1 MTSQQLIIQ
10 SRSSKKGLTV
20 PKVLKV
26 VGIVALGFVVF
37 ATKHAWENS
46 KLNSHAPHSE
56 SFKAEARRSLD
67 EIGEKIQFDSTN
79 QKQEATPSRDIQ
91 QKLNRGLN
99 EYIITAE
106 PQSIVYKQNPQTRYE
121 FQSKMK
127 KQNVTRWQYPDY
139 VHVPLSDLGV
149 VFLNGQRFFR
159 QGSRTPPEF
168 RNNGTTGADTRAN
181 GDRKCGLGY
190 HKQPKQESSLI
201 SQRAL
206 PSQQDKQPAQQ
217 VGCCNGIP
225 YNTNRRCCCRRASFD
240 KDSKFC
246 CAVNGCQDF
255 RIMRRDDLTAREQC
269 TALNG
274 IVVEEYGYHGN
285 TASPGPSFEN
295 SRPSA

>member
-1 MTSQQLIIQ
+1 MAQNQLVMT
-10 SRSSKKGLTV
+10 SRSSKKGLSA

-37 ATKHAWENS
+37 ATKHMFQNS
-46 KLNSHAPHSE
+46 KI
-56 SFKAEARRSLD
+56 KAEARRSTPTQ
-67 EIGEKIQFDSTN
+67 IQFDSGK
-79 QKQEATPSRDIQ
+79 QKEHVQVPSADLQ
-91 QKLNRGLN
+91 QKLKVPKSSGSTSLN

-168 RNNGTTGADTRAN
+168 RSNGTAGIADTRAN
-181 GDRKCGLGY
+181 GDRKCGLGFK
-190 HKQPKQESSLI
+190 KQKNEEQTLI

-206 PSQQDKQPAQQ
+206 PSQDKQPAQQ
-217 VGCCNGIP
+217 IGCCNGSP
-225 YNTNRRCCCRRASFD
+225 YNSNKRCCCRRASFD
-240 KDSKFC
+240 KDTKFC

-255 RIMRRDDLTAREQC
+255 RIYRRDDESARDKC
-269 TALNG
+269 TELNG

-285 TASPGPSFEN
+285 GNGPTYEN
-295 SRPSA
+295 TRPQ